1 MTDFSIYDISGLT
14 TAVCALTAMGYDQPP
29 RVGALLFLALLFWAV
44 GMSGVTQTYNTSSP
58 DRALLLDRLLTT
70 HLVIL
75 PVYAFLYLSR
85 TNQSV
90 VYRAAAG
97 GAVAA
102 IGIVVFAITQ
112 RDVESTASIKYA
124 TRGAVVV
131 LVAMLTL
138 LISPPLPQRPFSI
151 GTSTSSMPVGSG
163 DESTPLL
170 HIAMFMI
177 EALYAGTFAYF
188 EPVGGN
194 TLETITSAIGRVE
207 TEAPV
212 KPTSCAPMCVGDPT
226 IENACYEHNVRLE
239 QLHRNVTQNKRNGV
253 PEMSG
258 MTVTERACL
267 RAHPIGSK
275 CTFCQGNGC
284 MRAPMPGVVCTDTAK
299 SHEALLA
306 AVNEESKRQ
315 TQSGF
320 GVLTLDE
327 QLAQAKSN
335 TDRW

>member
-1 MTDFSIYDISGLT
+1 MSELSIYDISGLT

-29 RVGALLFLALLFWAV
+29 RLGALLFLALMFWAA
-44 GMSGVTQTYNTSSP
+44 GMSGATQTYNTSAP

-70 HLVIL
+70 HLVVL
-75 PVYAFLYLSR
+75 PVYALLYTSR
-85 TNQSV
+85 TNHSV

-102 IGIVVFAITQ
+102 IGIVVFAIIQ
-112 RDVESTASIKYA
+112 RGVNSVVSIKYA

-138 LISPPLPQRPFSI
+138 LIVPSLPQRPFSV
-151 GTSTSSMPVGSG
+151 GSSTSSMPVGN
-163 DESTPLL
+163 DDSTPLL
-170 HIAMFMI
+170 LVLMFMI
-177 EALYAGTFAYF
+177 EALYAGIFAYV
-188 EPVGGN
+188 EPVGEN
-194 TLETITSAIGRVE
+194 TLDTITSAIGRVE

-226 IENACYEHNVRLE
+226 IENACYEHNARLE
-239 QLHRNVTQNKRNGV
+239 QLYREVTQNKRNGV

-258 MTVTERACL
+258 MTATERACL
-267 RAHPIGSK
+267 RAHPIGSR

-327 QLAQAKSN
+327 QLAQAKTSN
-335 TDRW
+335 RMW